1 MNKEKMNKISIN
13 YFKKHVR
20 VYLEDTDAG
29 GIVYHASYL
38 KYAERARTDML
49 REMKLEHKK
58 LNKNYDVQFVVL
70 TMHIDFKK
78 FANLEQL
85 LTIKSFITGIS
96 AVRIYMKQIIYFKS
110 ELLVKIDIV
119 LGSLNLHN
127 KPKRIPKLISDR
139 FKDRISS
146 KEQLDGI

>member
-13 YFKKHVR
+13 YFKKRVR

-70 TMHIDFKK
+70 KMHIDFKK

-85 LTIKSFITGIS
+85 LTIKSFIIGIS

-139 FKDRISS
+139 FKERISN

>member
-13 YFKKHVR
+13 YFKKRVR

-58 LNKNYDVQFVVL
+58 LNKEEESV
-70 TMHIDFKK
+70 
-78 FANLEQL
+78 
-85 LTIKSFITGIS
+85 
-96 AVRIYMKQIIYFKS
+96 
-110 ELLVKIDIV
+110 
-119 LGSLNLHN
+119 
-127 KPKRIPKLISDR
+127 
-139 FKDRISS
+139 
-146 KEQLDGI
+146 

>member
-49 REMKLEHKK
+49 RKMELEHSK
-58 LNKNYDVQFVVL
+58 LKENYGIQFVVL
-70 TMHIDFKK
+70 KMQIEYKK
-78 FANLEQL
+78 YATLEQL
-85 LTIKSFITGIS
+85 LSIKSYITDIS
-96 AVRIYMKQIIYFKS
+96 AAKIYMKQFISFKS
-110 ELLVKIDIV
+110 NIIVKMDLV
-119 LGSLNLHN
+119 LGNLNLHN
-127 KPKRIPKLISDR
+127 KPTRIPKLVM
-139 FKDRISS
+139 
-146 KEQLDGI
+146 EQLKKKFVLRSR